1 MSIFRHPQSLMGQ
14 FMQTS
19 NGYIIVHDG
28 TANYAIAMA
37 WAHAWQEALCGPTW
51 IEKDFTSSGRAF
63 ANA

>member
-37 WAHAWQEALCGPTW
+37 WAHAWQEAL
-51 IEKDFTSSGRAF
+51 
-63 ANA
+63 